1 MQKKISTSLVAS
13 FLLATT
19 NLYSTQ
25 SLEPITVT
33 SSLIKSDEKS
43 ATFATEIY
51 TKEDISKSKSKDVYD
66 FLSSQT
72 SVNVAPDYGN
82 TFSQKID
89 LRGYGIG
96 DGYQNIVVLVNGR
109 KLNNID
115 MSPQLLSSI
124 PIESIEKIE
133 ILKGT
138 GSVAY
143 GDGANAGVINIITNG
158 KNDNYIKAYG
168 GNNGTKNATASVGF
182 NYDKIIANALIDYT
196 STDGTRELITGEK
209 DENYNRNKL
218 FNVVYLP
225 TDDLELN
232 LTRNY
237 SNMNINYAGSLTL
250 EDYEKNPNKANKFTK
265 QYSSSYVT
273 SGGFKYNFN
282 PNLSLEST
290 YSNEDK
296 ISNFNNSSNTKYD
309 YKSLVSKLNYQ
320 ENNYKLSFG
329 VDGFNGDRFNEASS
343 WGTPKNITTKD
354 NKAIFVSGEYD
365 INDDLTVSSGVR
377 RENIEYKYDPT
388 GAETLEN
395 DNNLNAYDVGTNY
408 QINETSS
415 VFANYNKSFQA
426 PDVDRFF
433 FFVFSTNVTTFN
445 GFLEPAKVN
454 NYTVGYNNIQKN
466 NKFKLSMFRADLK
479 DEIYYYNL
487 NYANKNTNIDESHKY
502 GVEVFDK
509 YLITDNLYTSANY
522 SYIIAKIDEENDGN
536 GTYNG
541 KDLPG
546 VSKHNVTLNL
556 GYDINSISTVLSHT
570 YRNSTYAAN
579 DFANNFTQKQEAYHS
594 TDFGTSYTYQKVE
607 VFAKIQNIFD
617 RTNGLWIKDNTIYPV
632 NFERTYYAGMKVKF

>member
-51 TKEDISKSKSKDVYD
+51 TKEDIQRTKSKDVYD

-72 SVNVAPDYGN
+72 SVNVAPSYGN

-115 MSPQLLSSI
+115 MSSQLLSSI

-250 EDYEKNPNKANKFTK
+250 EDYEKNPNKANKFTE
-265 QYSSSYVT
+265 QYFSSYVT
-273 SGGFKYNFN
+273 TGGFKYNFN
-282 PNLSLEST
+282 PNLSWEST
-290 YSNEDK
+290 YSDEDK
-296 ISNFNNSSNTKYD
+296 ISNYITYLSKSKYE
-309 YKSLVSKLNYQ
+309 YKSFTSKLSYQ
-320 ENNYKLSFG
+320 QDNYKLLLG
-329 VDGFNGDRFNEASS
+329 VDSFDGDRIATS
-343 WGTPKNITTKD
+343 NITNKE
-354 NKAIFVSGEYD
+354 NKAAFVSGEYN
-365 INDDLTVSSGVR
+365 ITDDLKISSGVR
-377 RENIEYKYDPT
+377 RENVEYKYEPN

-395 DNNLNAYDVGTNY
+395 DSNLNAYDVGTNY
-408 QINETSS
+408 QIDEISS
-415 VFANYNKSFQA
+415 VFANYNKSYQS
-426 PDVDRFF
+426 PDIDRFF
-433 FFVFSTNVTTFN
+433 YNDWYSGTTTFN
-445 GFLEPAKVN
+445 GFIEPAKVN

-479 DEIYYYNL
+479 NEIYYYNL
-487 NYANKNTNIDESHKY
+487 AYANKNTNIDESHKY

-570 YRNSTYAAN
+570 YRNSAYAAN
-579 DFANNFTQKQEAYHS
+579 DFANNFMQKQEAYHS

-607 VFAKIQNIFD
+607 VFAKIQNLFD
-617 RTNGLWIKDNTIYPV
+617 RANGLWIKDNAIYPV